1 MWNLLYVA
9 LFAAA
14 GLPADVRPVSGPSMQ
29 GSLVEVSP
37 DAITLQT
44 GDKRH
49 RFEFSSL
56 WEIGFQA
63 QPADNDRLP
72 AVWVE
77 LVDGSVIHAAQVTV
91 SSDMATVQL
100 TDGAV
105 LEVKTR
111 SIHSIRFR
119 VYTSAPQLATQWEEI
134 ASARPT
140 SDLVVIRREAS
151 LDQLEGRLHDITKET
166 VKFEF
171 NGQTID
177 AKRSKLDGVV

>member
-1 MWNLLYVA
+1 MWNLLYVV

-119 VYTSAPQLATQWEEI
+119 VYTSAPQLATQ
-134 ASARPT
+134 
-140 SDLVVIRREAS
+140 
-151 LDQLEGRLHDITKET
+151 
-166 VKFEF
+166 
-171 NGQTID
+171 
-177 AKRSKLDGVV
+177 SKLAELTCEGCRRKCSTSSPSIVIGRSGDSPPTLG